1 MAFYRTLRQELVL
14 EVAEFEAL
22 LPLAGGL
29 SIGLAAT
36 LLFILSGR
44 IAGVCGIAF
53 GGIAF
58 GVLTELTSGA
68 PRFSEI
74 SWRVL
79 FIVGLVGGA
88 ALYHFISGAPMPKVD
103 NVSIGVLISGGFIVG
118 LGTKIGSG
126 CTSGHGVCGLGRL
139 SLRSFV
145 ATCTFMLFGVISV
158 YIFRHL
164 LEVI

>member
-1 MAFYRTLRQELVL
+1 MD
-14 EVAEFEAL
+14 VAEFEAL

-36 LLFILSGR
+36 LLLMLSGR
-44 IAGVCGIAF
+44 IAGVC
-53 GGIAF
+53 GIAF

-164 LEVI
+164 LGVI

>member
-1 MAFYRTLRQELVL
+1 VAFYRTLRKELVL

-36 LLFILSGR
+36 LLLMLSGR
-44 IAGVCGIAF
+44 IAGVC
-53 GGIAF
+53 GIAF

-68 PRFSEI
+68 PRFWEI

-164 LEVI
+164 LGVI

>member
-1 MAFYRTLRQELVL
+1 VAFDRTLRKELVL

-36 LLFILSGR
+36 LLLMLSGR
-44 IAGVCGIAF
+44 IAGVC
-53 GGIAF
+53 GIAF

-164 LEVI
+164 LGVI

>member
-1 MAFYRTLRQELVL
+1 MAFYRTLRKELVL

-36 LLFILSGR
+36 LLLMLSGR
-44 IAGVCGIAF
+44 IAGVC
-53 GGIAF
+53 GIAF

-88 ALYHFISGAPMPKVD
+88 ALYHFISGAHMPKVD

-164 LEVI
+164 LGVI

>member
-1 MAFYRTLRQELVL
+1 M

-36 LLFILSGR
+36 LLLMLSGR
-44 IAGVCGIAF
+44 IAGVC
-53 GGIAF
+53 GIAF

-88 ALYHFISGAPMPKVD
+88 ALYHFISGAPMPEVD

-126 CTSGHGVCGLGRL
+126 RTSGHGVCGLGRL

-164 LEVI
+164 LGVI

>member
-1 MAFYRTLRQELVL
+1 MAFYRTLRKELVL

-36 LLFILSGR
+36 LLLMLSGR
-44 IAGVCGIAF
+44 IAGVC
-53 GGIAF
+53 GIAF

-164 LEVI
+164 LGVI

>member
-1 MAFYRTLRQELVL
+1 MAFYRTLRKELVL

-36 LLFILSGR
+36 LLLMLSGR
-44 IAGVCGIAF
+44 IAGVCGIAL
-53 GGIAF
+53 

-88 ALYHFISGAPMPKVD
+88 ALYHFISGAPTPKVD

-164 LEVI
+164 LGVI

>member
-1 MAFYRTLRQELVL
+1 MVFYRALRKELVL
-14 EVAEFEAL
+14 DVTEFEAL

-36 LLFILSGR
+36 LLLMLSGR
-44 IAGVCGIAF
+44 IAGVC
-53 GGIAF
+53 GIAF

>member
-1 MAFYRTLRQELVL
+1 MAFYRTLRKELVL

-22 LPLAGGL
+22 LPLSGGL

-36 LLFILSGR
+36 LLLMLSGR
-44 IAGVCGIAF
+44 IAGVC
-53 GGIAF
+53 GIAF

-79 FIVGLVGGA
+79 FIVGVVGGA

-164 LEVI
+164 LGVI

>member
-1 MAFYRTLRQELVL
+1 L

-22 LPLAGGL
+22 LPLSGGL

-36 LLFILSGR
+36 LLLMLSGR
-44 IAGVCGIAF
+44 IAGVC
-53 GGIAF
+53 GIAF

-164 LEVI
+164 LGVI

>member
-58 GVLTELTSGA
+58 GGIAFGVLTELTSGA

-88 ALYHFISGAPMPKVD
+88 ALYHFISGAPPTSPTIK
-103 NVSIGVLISGGFIVG
+103 STRQLISC
-118 LGTKIGSG
+118 LLY
-126 CTSGHGVCGLGRL
+126 TSPSPRD
-139 SLRSFV
+139 
-145 ATCTFMLFGVISV
+145 
-158 YIFRHL
+158 
-164 LEVI
+164 

>member
-1 MAFYRTLRQELVL
+1 MAFYRTLRKELVL

-22 LPLAGGL
+22 LPLSGGL

-36 LLFILSGR
+36 LLLMLSGR
-44 IAGVCGIAF
+44 IAGVC
-53 GGIAF
+53 GIAF

-164 LEVI
+164 LGVI

>member
-1 MAFYRTLRQELVL
+1 LVL

-36 LLFILSGR
+36 LLLMLSGR
-44 IAGVCGIAF
+44 IAGVC
-53 GGIAF
+53 GIAF

-164 LEVI
+164 LGVI

>member
-1 MAFYRTLRQELVL
+1 VAFYRTLRKELVL

-36 LLFILSGR
+36 LLLMLSGR
-44 IAGVCGIAF
+44 IAGVC
-53 GGIAF
+53 GIAF

-164 LEVI
+164 LGVI

>member
-36 LLFILSGR
+36 LLLMLSGR
-44 IAGVCGIAF
+44 IAGVC
-53 GGIAF
+53 GIAF

-103 NVSIGVLISGGFIVG
+103 SVSIGVLISGGFIVG

>member
-1 MAFYRTLRQELVL
+1 VVFYRPLRKELVL
-14 EVAEFEAL
+14 DVTEFEAL

-36 LLFILSGR
+36 LLLMLSGR
-44 IAGVCGIAF
+44 IAGVC
-53 GGIAF
+53 GIAF

>member
-1 MAFYRTLRQELVL
+1 MDVT
-14 EVAEFEAL
+14 EFEAL

-36 LLFILSGR
+36 LLLMLSGR
-44 IAGVCGIAF
+44 IAGVC
-53 GGIAF
+53 GIAF

-103 NVSIGVLISGGFIVG
+103 NVSIGMLISGGFIVG

-164 LEVI
+164 LGVI

>member
-36 LLFILSGR
+36 LLLMLSGR
-44 IAGVCGIAF
+44 IAGVC
-53 GGIAF
+53 GIAF

-164 LEVI
+164 LGVI

>member
-1 MAFYRTLRQELVL
+1 MDVT
-14 EVAEFEAL
+14 EFEAL

-36 LLFILSGR
+36 LLLMLSGR
-44 IAGVCGIAF
+44 IAGVC
-53 GGIAF
+53 GIAF

-103 NVSIGVLISGGFIVG
+103 NVSIGMLISGGFIVG

>member
-1 MAFYRTLRQELVL
+1 MFYGALRKELVL
-14 EVAEFEAL
+14 DVTEFEAL

-36 LLFILSGR
+36 LLLMLSGR
-44 IAGVCGIAF
+44 IAGVC
-53 GGIAF
+53 GIAF

-79 FIVGLVGGA
+79 FIVGLVGGS

-164 LEVI
+164 LGVI

>member
-1 MAFYRTLRQELVL
+1 MDVT
-14 EVAEFEAL
+14 EFEAL

-36 LLFILSGR
+36 LLLMLSGR
-44 IAGVCGIAF
+44 IAGVC
-53 GGIAF
+53 GIAF

-88 ALYHFISGAPMPKVD
+88 ALYHFISGTPMPKVD

>member
-1 MAFYRTLRQELVL
+1 MAFYRTLRKELVL

-36 LLFILSGR
+36 LLLMLSGR
-44 IAGVCGIAF
+44 IAGVC
-53 GGIAF
+53 GIAF

-158 YIFRHL
+158 YIFRHQL
-164 LEVI
+164 GVI

>member
-1 MAFYRTLRQELVL
+1 MAFYRTLRKELVL

-36 LLFILSGR
+36 LLLMLSGR
-44 IAGVCGIAF
+44 IAGVC
-53 GGIAF
+53 GIAF

-103 NVSIGVLISGGFIVG
+103 NVSIGVLISDGFIVG

-164 LEVI
+164 LGVI

>member
-1 MAFYRTLRQELVL
+1 L

-22 LPLAGGL
+22 LPLSGGL

-36 LLFILSGR
+36 LLLMLSGR
-44 IAGVCGIAF
+44 IAGVC
-53 GGIAF
+53 GIAF

-139 SLRSFV
+139 SLRSLV

-164 LEVI
+164 LGVI

>member
-1 MAFYRTLRQELVL
+1 M

-29 SIGLAAT
+29 SIGLAAA
-36 LLFILSGR
+36 LLLMLSGR
-44 IAGVCGIAF
+44 IAGVC
-53 GGIAF
+53 GIAF

-126 CTSGHGVCGLGRL
+126 CTSGHGVCGFGRL

-164 LEVI
+164 LGVI

>member
-1 MAFYRTLRQELVL
+1 VAFYRTLRKELVL

-36 LLFILSGR
+36 LLLMLSGR
-44 IAGVCGIAF
+44 IAGVC
-53 GGIAF
+53 GIAF

-103 NVSIGVLISGGFIVG
+103 NVSGGFIVG

-164 LEVI
+164 LGVI

>member
-36 LLFILSGR
+36 LLLMLSGR
-44 IAGVCGIAF
+44 IAGVC
-53 GGIAF
+53 GIAF

>member
-1 MAFYRTLRQELVL
+1 MAFYRTLRKELVL

-22 LPLAGGL
+22 LSLAGGL

-36 LLFILSGR
+36 LLLMLSGR
-44 IAGVCGIAF
+44 IAGVC
-53 GGIAF
+53 GIAF

-164 LEVI
+164 LGVI

>member
-1 MAFYRTLRQELVL
+1 MAFYRTLRKELVL

-36 LLFILSGR
+36 LLLMLSGR
-44 IAGVCGIAF
+44 IAGVC
-53 GGIAF
+53 GIAF

-103 NVSIGVLISGGFIVG
+103 NVSVGVLISGGFIVG

-164 LEVI
+164 LGVI

>member
-1 MAFYRTLRQELVL
+1 M

-36 LLFILSGR
+36 LLLILSGR
-44 IAGVCGIAF
+44 IAGVC
-53 GGIAF
+53 GIAF

-164 LEVI
+164 LGMI

>member
-1 MAFYRTLRQELVL
+1 M

-36 LLFILSGR
+36 LLLMLSGR
-44 IAGVCGIAF
+44 IAGVC
-53 GGIAF
+53 GIAF

-118 LGTKIGSG
+118 LVTKIGSG

-139 SLRSFV
+139 SLRSLV

-164 LEVI
+164 LGVI

>member
-1 MAFYRTLRQELVL
+1 M

-36 LLFILSGR
+36 LLLMLSGR
-44 IAGVCGIAF
+44 IAGVC
-53 GGIAF
+53 GIAF

-88 ALYHFISGAPMPKVD
+88 ALYHFISGAPIPKVD

-164 LEVI
+164 LGVI

>member
-1 MAFYRTLRQELVL
+1 M

-36 LLFILSGR
+36 LLLMLSGR
-44 IAGVCGIAF
+44 IAGVC
-53 GGIAF
+53 GIAF

-79 FIVGLVGGA
+79 FILGLVGGA

>member
-1 MAFYRTLRQELVL
+1 MAFYRTLRKELVL

-36 LLFILSGR
+36 LLLMLSGR
-44 IAGVCGIAF
+44 IAGVC
-53 GGIAF
+53 GIAF

-158 YIFRHL
+158 YIFRPL
-164 LEVI
+164 LGVI

>member
-1 MAFYRTLRQELVL
+1 L

-44 IAGVCGIAF
+44 IAGVCGIAFGGIAF

-118 LGTKIGSG
+118 GGN
-126 CTSGHGVCGLGRL
+126 
-139 SLRSFV
+139 
-145 ATCTFMLFGVISV
+145 
-158 YIFRHL
+158 
-164 LEVI
+164 

>member
-1 MAFYRTLRQELVL
+1 MED
-14 EVAEFEAL
+14 AEFEAL

-36 LLFILSGR
+36 LLLMLSGR
-44 IAGVCGIAF
+44 IAGVC
-53 GGIAF
+53 GIAF

-164 LEVI
+164 LGVI

>member
-1 MAFYRTLRQELVL
+1 MVFYRPLRKELVL
-14 EVAEFEAL
+14 DVTEFEAL

-36 LLFILSGR
+36 LLLMLSGR
-44 IAGVCGIAF
+44 IAGVC
-53 GGIAF
+53 GIAF

>member
-1 MAFYRTLRQELVL
+1 VAFYRTLRKELVL

-22 LPLAGGL
+22 LPLSGGL

-36 LLFILSGR
+36 LLLMLSGR
-44 IAGVCGIAF
+44 IAGVC
-53 GGIAF
+53 GIAF

-164 LEVI
+164 LGVI

>member
-1 MAFYRTLRQELVL
+1 M

-36 LLFILSGR
+36 LLLMLSGR
-44 IAGVCGIAF
+44 IAGVC
-53 GGIAF
+53 GIAF

>member
-1 MAFYRTLRQELVL
+1 MVFYRTLRKELVL

-36 LLFILSGR
+36 LLLMLSGR
-44 IAGVCGIAF
+44 IAGVC
-53 GGIAF
+53 GIAF

-164 LEVI
+164 LGVI